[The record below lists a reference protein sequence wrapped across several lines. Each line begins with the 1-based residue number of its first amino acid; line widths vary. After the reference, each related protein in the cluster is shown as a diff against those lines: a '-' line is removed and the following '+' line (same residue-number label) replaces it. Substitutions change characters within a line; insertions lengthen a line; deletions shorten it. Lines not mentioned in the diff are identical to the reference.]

1 MADVSQISVV
11 TKVKYP
17 QILEWGER
25 AAFHFVQIIVFA
37 DFQFD
42 QVR

>member
-1 MADVSQISVV
+1 MTDVPQILVV
-11 TKVKYP
+11 TKVKYS
-17 QILEWGER
+17 QVDKWGKR
-25 AAFHFVQIIVFA
+25 APFDFVQVIVFA